1 MIGKRLRWSRI
12 VAVLCLW
19 GAVPGNADTGL
30 VGTWLGVLNLPNGQ
44 DLRMGLE
51 VVERTDGSLTADLIS
66 LDQGADG
73 EPSTQVQFGDASIRI
88 EYRRMSVFLE
98 GELTTDGQVF
108 DADYVQGSFRADLR
122 FDRVES
128 LPGLVTRWQNPQ
140 RPYPYVE
147 ELVRFD
153 GGEAGVSLAGTLTLP
168 AGDTRHA
175 AVVLV
180 SGSGPQGR
188 DELIAY
194 HRPFLVLADHLTRH
208 GIAVLRYDDRGV
220 GESTGRFGEATTLDL
235 AADALGAVTFL
246 RNRTD
251 IDPQRVFIVGHSEG
265 GMIAPMVARDQ
276 SEVAGVVL
284 LAGPGIPIIDLMR
297 LQYRLFSLAAGAT
310 VPQADALASM
320 YHVIH
325 EVLNAETDRITIYTR
340 IQAHYDGLSDAD
352 RALLGWSR
360 SQLNTVIESRM
371 TPWWRYF
378 LTFDPV
384 VYLSQIQVPILA
396 VNGDADLNVTA
407 AENLAGIEQATA
419 MAGNDDV
426 TLVEYPG
433 LNHML
438 NRTET
443 AAGGDSIALGETVNP
458 AVLQRVTRWIQVRA
472 GLDVTAVESTTTTR
486 PARLSLSPNYPN
498 PFNGRTLIRFE
509 LPEEASA
516 KLVLFDLTGQ
526 RLRSLVEGR
535 FTAGSHVAM
544 WDGRDAEGR
553 VVASGVYL
561 LELRAGGR
569 VQHQTLTL
577 LK

>member
-1 MIGKRLRWSRI
+1 MRDTRMRWSRI
-12 VAVLCLW
+12 VVALCLW
-19 GAVPGNADTGL
+19 VAAPGDADTGL
-30 VGTWLGVLNLPNGQ
+30 VGTWLGELNLPNGQ
-44 DLRMGLE
+44 VLRMGLE
-51 VVERTDGSLTADLIS
+51 VEERTDGSLTADLIS

-73 EPSTQVQFGDASIRI
+73 EPSTQVQSDDVSIRI
-88 EYRRMSVFLE
+88 QYRRMSVFLE
-98 GELTTDGQVF
+98 GALTTDGQVF
-108 DADYVQGSFRADLR
+108 DADYIQGSFRADLR

-128 LPGLVTRWQNPQ
+128 LPGLVRRWQNPQ

-147 ELVRFD
+147 EPVRFD
-153 GGEAGVSLAGTLTLP
+153 GGDAGVSLAGTLTLP
-168 AGDTRHA
+168 AGDGPHA
-175 AVVLV
+175 ALVLV
-180 SGSGPQGR
+180 TGSGPQGR

-194 HRPFLVLADHLTRH
+194 HRPFLVLADHFTRH

-220 GESTGRFGEATTLDL
+220 GESTGDFGAATTLDL
-235 AADALGAVTFL
+235 AADARAAWVFL

-265 GMIAPMVARDQ
+265 GMIAPMVALEER
-276 SEVAGVVL
+276 EVAGAVL
-284 LAGPGIPIIDLMR
+284 LAGTGIPIVDLMD

-310 VPQADALASM
+310 VPQADALAGM

-325 EVLNAETDRITIYTR
+325 EALNAETDRIATYTR
-340 IQAHYDGLSDAD
+340 IQAYYDGLNDVD
-352 RALLGWSR
+352 KALLGWSR
-360 SQLNTVIESRM
+360 SQLNEVIESRM

-378 LTFDPV
+378 VAFDPV

-472 GLDVTAVESTTTTR
+472 GLDVTAVESTTMTR
-486 PARLSLSPNYPN
+486 PASISLSPNYPN

-509 LPEEASA
+509 LPAAASA
-516 KLVLFDLTGQ
+516 RLVLFDLTGQ
-526 RLRSLVEGR
+526 RLRSLAEGQ
-535 FTAGSHVAM
+535 FAAGPHVAT
-544 WDGRDAEGR
+544 WDGQDAEGR

-561 LELRAGGR
+561 LELRSAGR
-569 VQHQTLTL
+569 VHRQALTV